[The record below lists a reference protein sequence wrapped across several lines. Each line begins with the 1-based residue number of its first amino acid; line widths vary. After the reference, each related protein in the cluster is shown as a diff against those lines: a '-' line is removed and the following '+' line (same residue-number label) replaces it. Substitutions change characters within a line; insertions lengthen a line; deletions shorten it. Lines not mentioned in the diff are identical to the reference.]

1 MLTKRMENGKE
12 GTNMKRWIAIVLV
25 SVMLF
30 AQAALAE
37 IPDISALTD
46 EELIQLT
53 QNIQEEQTLRTQDS
67 ENTVTETTEAAEIT
81 LQKGDKN
88 EDVRQMQ
95 NRLIELN
102 YLAGNADGDF
112 GGKTE
117 AAVKLFQQTA
127 DLEATGIADPM
138 TLEKL
143 YATDAPKAKVYNQ
156 LNFKDISRDPNAYDG
171 EYYTFTGK
179 VLQVQEGSDYGG
191 TTSTVMRIATKGNYD
206 DVVYVTYERPSS
218 DKRILEDDRVTVYG
232 VCKGLY
238 TYTTI
243 MGGSVTLPKFTAE
256 TVSFD

>member
-1 MLTKRMENGKE
+1 
-12 GTNMKRWIAIVLV
+12 MKRWIAIVLAC
-25 SVMLF
+25 VMLF
-30 AQAALAE
+30 AQTALAE

-46 EELIQLT
+46 EELIQLS
-53 QNIQEEQTLRTQDS
+53 QNIEDEQARRTQDS
-67 ENTVTETTEAAEIT
+67 EGTAEEAAEAPEIT

-88 EDVRQMQ
+88 EDVLKLQ

-102 YLAGNADGDF
+102 YLASGADGDF

-127 DLEATGIADPM
+127 KLEANGIADPA

-143 YATDAPKAKVYNQ
+143 YAADAPKAKVYNK
-156 LNFKDISRDPNAYDG
+156 LNFKEISRDPNAYEG

-179 VLQVQEGSDYGG
+179 VLQVQEGLNYAG

-206 DVVYVTYERPSS
+206 DVVYVTYERPDS

-232 VCKGLY
+232 VCDGLY